1 MIASTLIRSDE
12 ARLLPEF
19 PEYLRSL
26 KPYVPGKPIEET
38 QREFGVKKVVK
49 LASNEN
55 PLGISPKA
63 LQAIKRALTDLHR
76 YPDASAFHLK
86 KALAKKLKA
95 TPEQIVLGNGS
106 NEVIEFLLRALCRP
120 GDQMVTS
127 EAAFIAYGICAQIQG
142 VQTLK
147 APLAPGLKFDL
158 QAMAKLCRDNSKVK
172 IVFVANP
179 NNPTGTYV
187 GRAELESFL
196 QDLRKIPGR
205 TIVPVLDD
213 AYGEYVTA
221 KDFPDSAEMA
231 RKFSELVVLRTFSK
245 IYGMAGLRLGY
256 GIARPELAAMLDRIR
271 QPFNFNNLALAGARA
286 AIDDTAFVKRSVS
299 LNQKGLAL
307 WRKELQ
313 AMGVATADI
322 IPTQGN
328 FFLMRV
334 WSAFGVSG
342 GELAADCLKQG
353 LILRPLANYGL
364 HEYLRVS
371 IGTEAENRFA
381 LKVLKKRIH
390 ER

>member
-1 MIASTLIRSDE
+1 MIA
-12 ARLLPEF
+12 APEF
-19 PEYLRSL
+19 PEYLRAL

-63 LQAIKRALTDLHR
+63 LLAIKRVLKDLHR

-86 KALAKKLKA
+86 KALAKRLKA

-106 NEVIEFLLRALCRP
+106 NEVIEFLFRALCRP

-147 APLAPGLKFDL
+147 APMAAGLKFDL
-158 QAMAKLCRDNSKVK
+158 QAMAKLCRDNARVK
-172 IVFVANP
+172 LAFIANP

-187 GRAELESFL
+187 PRAELVAFL
-196 QDLRKIPGR
+196 EDLKRIPGR
-205 TIVPVLDD
+205 SVVPVLDD

-221 KDFPDSAEMA
+221 RDFPDSAEIA
-231 RKFSELVVLRTFSK
+231 RQFPEVVVLRTFSK

-256 GIARPELAAMLDRIR
+256 GFARPEIAAMLDRIR
-271 QPFNFNNLALAGARA
+271 QPFNFNSLALEAARA
-286 AIDDTAFVKRSVS
+286 ALDDTSFVKRSVA

-307 WRKELQ
+307 WNKELR
-313 AMGVATADI
+313 AMGVAQKDI

-328 FFLMRV
+328 FLLLRT
-334 WSAFGVSG
+334 WDRFGVGG
-342 GELAADCLKQG
+342 GELSASCLKEG

-364 HEYLRVS
+364 HEYLRIS

-381 LKVLKKRIH
+381 LKVLKKRTH
-390 ER
+390 GR